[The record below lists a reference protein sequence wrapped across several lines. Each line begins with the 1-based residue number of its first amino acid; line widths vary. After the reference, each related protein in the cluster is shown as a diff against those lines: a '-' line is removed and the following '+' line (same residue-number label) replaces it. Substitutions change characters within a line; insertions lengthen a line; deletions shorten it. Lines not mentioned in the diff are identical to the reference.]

1 MNAKGI
7 VAEILHVCRLQ
18 RRARSTTG
26 TVVDSPQT
34 SIRELDWKKKRIK
47 DKYWKY
53 PKNRLNPFL
62 LLLML

>member
-34 SIRELDWKKKRIK
+34 SFRELDWKKSESKINIGNT
-47 DKYWKY
+47 
-53 PKNRLNPFL
+53 PKIG
-62 LLLML
+62 

>member
-1 MNAKGI
+1 MYADCSGEPGPPLEQWWI
-7 VAEILHVCRLQ
+7 RLKQ
-18 RRARSTTG
+18 ALENWIG
-26 TVVDSPQT
+26 
-34 SIRELDWKKKRIK
+34 KKKRIK